1 MVGGPRTARQYVL
14 VASVAIAIDRFQ
26 LKERA
31 MKLTSAQVE
40 RALNQIEAQ
49 PIPDDHPVVPQLNDL
64 FGEHTF
70 FLDSNGL
77 NIVEPTESAGTG
89 VQSVKVVNLASWND
103 DDGLEPHEP
112 QATDIVIVLASR
124 H

>member
-1 MVGGPRTARQYVL
+1 MVGGPTVGDLSPA
-14 VASVAIAIDRFQ
+14 AIPIGRFQ
-26 LKERA
+26 SKGVCA

-40 RALNQIEAQ
+40 RALGQIEAQ
-49 PIPDDHPVVPQLNDL
+49 PIPDDHPVVAELNEL

-77 NIVEPTESAGTG
+77 NIIEPAVGTGAG
-89 VQSVKVVNLASWND
+89 VQSAELVNLASWNE

-112 QATDIVIVLASR
+112 EATNVIIVLESR